1 MGVLLYRE
9 VISMTIR
16 EMRKSLGNTQSE
28 FADRYNIPF
37 RTVQNW
43 VYGTNTPPA
52 YIPRMIEHILRLE
65 NELEANNNFIARID
79 KDLELAS
86 DLLHDKRFS
95 EAIEII
101 DNI

>member
-1 MGVLLYRE
+1 MLNIKE
-9 VISMTIR
+9 ISETYHITIQ
-16 EMRKSLGNTQSE
+16 ELSTK
-28 FADRYNIPF
+28 FNIPV
-37 RTVQNW
+37 RTLQNW
-43 VYGTNTPPA
+43 IYGTNTPAA

-65 NELEANNNFIARID
+65 NELESNNNFIARVD

>member
-1 MGVLLYRE
+1 MLNIKE
-9 VISMTIR
+9 ISETYHITIQ
-16 EMRKSLGNTQSE
+16 ELSIK
-28 FADRYNIPF
+28 FNIPV
-37 RTVQNW
+37 RTIQNW
-43 VYGTNTPPA
+43 IYGTNTPAA

-65 NELEANNNFIARID
+65 NELEVNNNFIARVD

>member
-1 MGVLLYRE
+1 MLNIKEILE
-9 VISMTIR
+9 VYEITLPELSA
-16 EMRKSLGNTQSE
+16 K
-28 FADRYNIPF
+28 FNIPP
-37 RTVQNW
+37 RTIQNW

-65 NELEANNNFIARID
+65 NELEANNKFIAQID
-79 KDLELAS
+79 KDIELAS

>member
-1 MGVLLYRE
+1 MLNIKE
-9 VISMTIR
+9 ISETYHVTIQ
-16 EMRKSLGNTQSE
+16 ELSTK
-28 FADRYNIPF
+28 FNIPV

>member
-1 MGVLLYRE
+1 MLNIKEIME
-9 VISMTIR
+9 VYKITLPELST
-16 EMRKSLGNTQSE
+16 K
-28 FADRYNIPF
+28 FNIPP
-37 RTVQNW
+37 RTIQNW

-65 NELEANNNFIARID
+65 NELDATNKFISQID
-79 KDLELAS
+79 KDIELAS

>member
-1 MGVLLYRE
+1 MLNIKE
-9 VISMTIR
+9 ISEAYQITYH
-16 EMRKSLGNTQSE
+16 ELSTK
-28 FADRYNIPF
+28 FNIPP
-37 RTVQNW
+37 RTMQNW
-43 VYGTNTPPA
+43 VYEINTPPA

-65 NELEANNNFIARID
+65 NELEANNKFIARVD

-95 EAIEII
+95 EAIEVI

>member
-1 MGVLLYRE
+1 MLNIKE
-9 VISMTIR
+9 ISEAYQITYH
-16 EMRKSLGNTQSE
+16 ELSTK
-28 FADRYNIPF
+28 FNIPP
-37 RTVQNW
+37 RTMQNW

-65 NELEANNNFIARID
+65 NELEANNHFIARVD

>member
-1 MGVLLYRE
+1 MLNIKE
-9 VISMTIR
+9 ISETYHITIQ
-16 EMRKSLGNTQSE
+16 ELSIK
-28 FADRYNIPF
+28 FIIPV
-37 RTVQNW
+37 RTIQNW
-43 VYGTNTPPA
+43 IYGTNTPAA

-65 NELEANNNFIARID
+65 NELEVNNNFIARVD

>member
-1 MGVLLYRE
+1 MLNVKEISE
-9 VISMTIR
+9 VYHISIPELST
-16 EMRKSLGNTQSE
+16 K
-28 FADRYNIPF
+28 FNIPQ

-43 VYGTNTPPA
+43 IYGINTPAA
-52 YIPRMIEHILRLE
+52 YIPRMIEHIIRLE
-65 NELEANNNFIARID
+65 NELEANNKFIAQVD

>member
-1 MGVLLYRE
+1 MLNIKEIME
-9 VISMTIR
+9 VYKITLPELSN
-16 EMRKSLGNTQSE
+16 K
-28 FADRYNIPF
+28 FNIPL
-37 RTVQNW
+37 RTIQNW

-65 NELEANNNFIARID
+65 NELDATNKFISQID
-79 KDLELAS
+79 KDIELAS